1 MALVF
6 GGGAA
11 RRPAPAGDTPLL
23 YPCLVAGGRSWQ
35 DLVLDVANGVDA
47 AADRIG
53 AAVDAGLGRESK
65 TLSVIPYRGFGTP
78 HLLVVKGRVLH
89 ERGVRPP
96 RAGDGRLRNLINMYH
111 RFESEEVAGARVGVS
126 AGGVELEATA
136 DGEGYFE
143 AALRPVAPV
152 PPGPLWQP
160 ATVTLLYPLPS
171 DRYQV
176 AGAGQVLVPP
186 EDAELGVISDVDDT
200 VVRTE
205 ATRLLRMARLVFLS
219 NARTRLPFPGAATLY
234 QALHRGR
241 SGRPVNPVFYVSS
254 SPWNLYDL
262 LDDFL
267 SLRGFPAGPLFL
279 RDWGIR
285 PPEGGVRD
293 HRTHKLATI
302 RRLLDVYPRLP
313 FLLIGDSGQSDPE
326 IYAEVV
332 RDFPGRVPAVY
343 IRDVSR
349 TPQREAAIA
358 ALARAV
364 TGAGSTLLLAR
375 DSYAVAR
382 DAAARGWIAA
392 RAPADVAADSDL
404 RP

>member
-1 MALVF
+1 
-6 GGGAA
+6 
-11 RRPAPAGDTPLL
+11 
-23 YPCLVAGGRSWQ
+23 VAGSSGWQ
-35 DLVLDVANGVDA
+35 DVLLNVANGVDA

-53 AAVDAGLGRESK
+53 AAVDARLGRETK
-65 TLSVIPYRGFGTP
+65 TLTVVPYRGFGTP
-78 HLLVVKGRVLH
+78 ELLIVKGRVLH

-111 RFESEEVAGARVGVS
+111 RFDSEEVPGARVRVR
-126 AGGVELEATA
+126 AGGAETEATA

-143 AALRPVAPV
+143 ASLRPPTPL
-152 PPGPLWQP
+152 PPGPPWQP
-160 ATVTLLYPLPS
+160 AMVTLLTPHPS

-176 AGAGQVLVPP
+176 VASGQVLLPP
-186 EDAELGVISDVDDT
+186 ADAELAVISDVDDT
-200 VVRTE
+200 VVYTE

-234 QALHRGR
+234 QALHNGR
-241 SGRPVNPVFYVSS
+241 AVNPVFYVSS

-267 SLRGFPAGPLFL
+267 RLRGFPAGPLFL

-285 PPEGGVRD
+285 SPEGGLRD

-302 RRLLDVYPRLP
+302 KRLLEVYPRLP

-332 RDFPGRVPAVY
+332 RSAPGRVRAVY

-349 TPQREAAIA
+349 TPEREAAIA
-358 ALARAV
+358 ALSRAV
-364 TGAGSTLLLAR
+364 TAAGSTLLLAR
-375 DSYAVAR
+375 DSYAVAQ

-392 RAPADVAADSDL
+392 GAPLDVAADSDL

>member
-1 MALVF
+1 
-6 GGGAA
+6 
-11 RRPAPAGDTPLL
+11 
-23 YPCLVAGGRSWQ
+23 
-35 DLVLDVANGVDA
+35 
-47 AADRIG
+47 
-53 AAVDAGLGRESK
+53 
-65 TLSVIPYRGFGTP
+65 
-78 HLLVVKGRVLH
+78 
-89 ERGVRPP
+89 
-96 RAGDGRLRNLINMYH
+96 MYH
-111 RFESEEVAGARVGVS
+111 RFESEEVAGARVRVS

-143 AALRPVAPV
+143 AALRPIAPV

-160 ATVTLLYPLPS
+160 ATVTLLHPLPS

-267 SLRGFPAGPLFL
+267 ALRGFPAGPLFL

-302 RRLLDVYPRLP
+302 RRLLEVYPLLP

-375 DSYAVAR
+375 NSYAVAR